1 MSSVSE
7 KIELIGCPICDR
19 DNFVNVEALIDH
31 IHAHNKVDPEVKL
44 SIKAVQEEY
53 LSSLF

>member
-1 MSSVSE
+1 MSSE
-7 KIELIGCPICDR
+7 KIPVIDCPICDR
-19 DNFVNVEALIDH
+19 TDFKNIDELITH

-44 SIKAVQEEY
+44 SIVAVHEEY